1 MKRLLIILL
10 SVLSLTAVAQN
21 KKTVAVLDPICRDKS
36 VNAFFQQIVR
46 GSMEN
51 AVTATDEYVSY
62 DRTAFDK
69 VMEEHAFERTGVVED
84 SEIRR
89 LGAFAGVD
97 YVLVTE
103 LSASE
108 GYMNIIVKIINIE
121 TGESSKSLNEL
132 TEMQPKIVQSVCT
145 DLAKRLF
152 GIIDFSNGLRKGT
165 LQLPEGR
172 YTGEIQNGKPHGNGK
187 IFYNEDNDKD
197 RVSYEG
203 AWEDGLPSGEGT
215 MVWKSGQK
223 YVGGWLKDKRSGWGT
238 SYFASGIKV
247 EGTSVDGK
255 WKGKVNIYDL
265 DGNRCEMIAESD
277 DFVNGK
283 GTIYYTDG
291 RKYVGDCLNAKPHGT
306 GVLYYADGT
315 SRYEGPFQ
323 NGAQHGRGTVYTP
336 DSKMTGKWTNGV
348 LAGFVD
354 IINNDGSEEC
364 GQYKN
369 GKPDGEWN
377 MKTAN
382 GKYLKGYYSD
392 GVLTK
397 KYR

>member
-1 MKRLLIILL
+1 MRKLFFILFAA
-10 SVLSLTAVAQN
+10 LSLTAVAQN
-21 KKTVAVLDPICRDKS
+21 QKTVAVLDPICRDNS
-36 VNAFFQQIVR
+36 VNAFYQQIVR
-46 GSMEN
+46 GAMES
-51 AVTATDEYVSY
+51 AVTVTDEFVSF

-69 VMEEHAFERTGVVED
+69 VLEEHQFQQAGYVDDAQIHRIGVY
-84 SEIRR
+84 
-89 LGAFAGVD
+89 AGVD
-97 YVLVTE
+97 LILVTE
-103 LSASE
+103 VSAHE
-108 GYMNIIVKIINIE
+108 GYMTVLVKILNIE
-121 TGESSKSLNEL
+121 TGESSKGLSEL
-132 TEMQPKIVQSVCT
+132 MEQSPTTVQSSCEE
-145 DLAKRLF
+145 LAKRVF
-152 GIIDFSNGLRKGT
+152 GIVDSSTGLRKGT
-165 LQLPEGR
+165 LQLPEGK
-172 YTGEIQNGKPHGNGK
+172 YEGEIRDGKPHGNGK

-203 AWEDGLPSGEGT
+203 AWEEGLPTGEGI